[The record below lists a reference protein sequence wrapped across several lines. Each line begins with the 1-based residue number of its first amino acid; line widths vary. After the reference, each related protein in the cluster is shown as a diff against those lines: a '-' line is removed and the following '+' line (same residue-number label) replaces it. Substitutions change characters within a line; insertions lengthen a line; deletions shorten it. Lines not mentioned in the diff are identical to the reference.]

1 MFFPQIIK
9 LKKNCIFKKI
19 IKFNYRKC
27 DRGDNSHEGTAYAG
41 LAREYPL
48 YPFMLQAA
56 TRTKY
61 LLPLARPLISCSKC
75 LMSSTVS
82 SPASGMKSSKQ
93 LHSTVMNKH
102 KKISLLR
109 SSQFPRK
116 QKTLKSPKNS
126 ANLYYIHKVPEMLTK
141 MHLGARDDTSNAV

>member
-1 MFFPQIIK
+1 MIK
-9 LKKNCIFKKI
+9 LKEKLYLKKI

-109 SSQFPRK
+109 SSQFP
-116 QKTLKSPKNS
+116 QKTKNPEIPKNS

>member
-9 LKKNCIFKKI
+9 LKEKLYLKKI

-109 SSQFPRK
+109 SSQFP
-116 QKTLKSPKNS
+116 QKTKN
-126 ANLYYIHKVPEMLTK
+126 PEIPQK
-141 MHLGARDDTSNAV
+141 LGKFILHPQGP